1 MTFDEIYKQV
11 ENIPGWM
18 GRQDCE
24 ALYNAVL
31 NIDGLIVEIGSFMGR
46 STTIMAWAAP
56 KSHIVAVDP
65 YFTVHPSSGITEPI
79 EAIKGFINNT
89 TSYDVQ
95 LLAKKSEEI
104 GEEWTLPIDFLHIDG
119 DHHYESVKKDI
130 ELFVPHVKKGSYV
143 YFHDYVVN
151 GAEED
156 GGRVKDAVHDM
167 AGTYFDEVK
176 TVSGFAACRKK

>member
-1 MTFDEIYKQV
+1 MTFDEIYNQV

-31 NIDGLIVEIGSFMGR
+31 GLEGVIVEIGCFMGK
-46 STTIMAWAAP
+46 STKVMALASP
-56 KSHIVAVDP
+56 KSRVCAIDP
-65 YFTVHPSSGITEPI
+65 LLTVHSSSGISDPMT
-79 EAIKGFINNT
+79 AIKGLINNIRFT
-89 TSYDVQ
+89 QIEFYPVESKDFVWGG
-95 LLAKKSEEI
+95 L
-104 GEEWTLPIDFLHIDG
+104 IDFLHIDG

-156 GGRVKDAVHDM
+156 GGRVKDVVHDM
-167 AGTYFDEVK
+167 AGTYFDEIK